1 MWQHVV
7 RGELTGKGP
16 TPKNDFC
23 RILSRS
29 SILYPLSLVL
39 NKLVDEKGALAE
51 EIVGR
56 IVNIFLPFSQA
67 ENYVKET
74 VADRMVLKR
83 MCSGSLEVN

>member
-1 MWQHVV
+1 
-7 RGELTGKGP
+7 
-16 TPKNDFC
+16 
-23 RILSRS
+23 
-29 SILYPLSLVL
+29 
-39 NKLVDEKGALAE
+39 VDEKGPLAE

-83 MCSGSLEVN
+83 RPLYELGLD

>member
-1 MWQHVV
+1 
-7 RGELTGKGP
+7 
-16 TPKNDFC
+16 
-23 RILSRS
+23 
-29 SILYPLSLVL
+29 
-39 NKLVDEKGALAE
+39 VDEKGALAE

-83 MCSGSLEVN
+83 ELTLSLGRADDRRNP

>member
-1 MWQHVV
+1 
-7 RGELTGKGP
+7 
-16 TPKNDFC
+16 
-23 RILSRS
+23 
-29 SILYPLSLVL
+29 
-39 NKLVDEKGALAE
+39 VDEKGALAE

-83 MCSGSLEVN
+83 MWLKALEMN